1 MPCLRFRPFCCDVS
15 CSWLVTFSDV
25 VATFEASLVTFEV
38 DDVVDDVFDVP
49 EELFRKRREYFNLN
63 CLKMNQFTSTLIL
76 IVSNLHLRNQH
87 LGKKLATNIP
97 LNSLALTLTSFNLE

>member
-1 MPCLRFRPFCCDVS
+1 M
-15 CSWLVTFSDV
+15 TFSDD

-38 DDVVDDVFDVP
+38 DVVDNVFDVP

-63 CLKMNQFTSTLIL
+63 CLKMNQFISKLIL

-87 LGKKLATNIP
+87 LAKKLAINP
-97 LNSLALTLTSFNLE
+97 LFSLTLT